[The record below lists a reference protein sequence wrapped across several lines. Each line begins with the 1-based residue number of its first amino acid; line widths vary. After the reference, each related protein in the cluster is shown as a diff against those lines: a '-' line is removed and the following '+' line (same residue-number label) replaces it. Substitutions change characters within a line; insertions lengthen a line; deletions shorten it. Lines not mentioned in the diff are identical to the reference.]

1 MRKEDF
7 KMIIVSQDKKVLIN
21 FNNVTGIQVDDKSIG
36 VQLVSED
43 SLYVGEYETE
53 EDAKV
58 VLQNL
63 ITTMINKGIYEDEK
77 VFYMP
82 EK

>member
-1 MRKEDF
+1 
-7 KMIIVSQDKKVLIN
+7 MIIVSQDKKVLIN

-63 ITTMINKGIYEDEK
+63 ITIMINKGIYGDEK